1 MFAKICGV
9 TNKSI
14 LEFLIHHKNPPMFIG
29 FICNYP
35 KSKRNL
41 SYEKLKF
48 LINIKKN
55 KKINFVSVLVD
66 PSDYELN
73 KVAKLRFD
81 YLQLYDVN
89 PKRTLKIKKKFK
101 TKIITAIT
109 IENFKDVKK
118 YNNYK
123 NISDIIL
130 FDSKGYNE
138 SLSFNHELM
147 KIIPLNIKKMIA
159 GDIRYNDNLAKFK
172 KISDIIDISVG
183 LETQGEK
190 DIKKINIFLNNIKKI

>member
-1 MFAKICGV
+1 M
-9 TNKSI
+9 
-14 LEFLIHHKNPPMFIG
+14 
-29 FICNYP
+29 
-35 KSKRNL
+35 
-41 SYEKLKF
+41 
-48 LINIKKN
+48 
-55 KKINFVSVLVD
+55 
-66 PSDYELN
+66 
-73 KVAKLRFD
+73 
-81 YLQLYDVN
+81 QLYDVN
-89 PKRTLKIKKKFK
+89 PKRTLKIKEKFK

-172 KISDIIDISVG
+172 KISDIIDISGG

-190 DIKKINIFLNNIKKI
+190 DIKKINIFLNNNTVFGVENLEAISYLRL